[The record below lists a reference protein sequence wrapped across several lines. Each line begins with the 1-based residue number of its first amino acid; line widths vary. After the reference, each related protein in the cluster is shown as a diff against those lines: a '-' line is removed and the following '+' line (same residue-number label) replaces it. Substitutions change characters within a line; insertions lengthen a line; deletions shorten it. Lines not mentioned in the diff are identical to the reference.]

1 MFNLSRS
8 RILAI
13 GKVRKDWIK
22 SGINLYKRR
31 IPNLSIT
38 EIKDSDINK
47 EADAIRSLIKSN
59 EYKIALCEEGEL
71 LTSLDLATKMQKL
84 SSKRLVFL
92 IGGANGL
99 SSSIKNAA
107 DFRLSLSP
115 LTFPHEIARLLL
127 IEQLYRANNIAQG
140 GPYHRH

>member
-31 IPNLSIT
+31 IPNLSII

-59 EYKIALCEEGEL
+59 EYKIANC
-71 LTSLDLATKMQKL
+71 
-84 SSKRLVFL
+84 
-92 IGGANGL
+92 
-99 SSSIKNAA
+99 
-107 DFRLSLSP
+107 
-115 LTFPHEIARLLL
+115 
-127 IEQLYRANNIAQG
+127 
-140 GPYHRH
+140 

>member
-31 IPNLSIT
+31 FPNLSII

-59 EYKIALCEEGEL
+59 EYTIALCEEGER

>member
-8 RILAI
+8 RIIAI

-22 SGINLYKRR
+22 SGINVYKRR
-31 IPNLSIT
+31 IPNLSII

-59 EYKIALCEEGEL
+59 DYKIALCEEGEL
-71 LTSLDLATKMQKL
+71 LTSIDVATKMQKL